1 MSDIVTKLDNTEEP
15 LLRLE
20 DLSIDY
26 RIRNGYLSA
35 VSDVNFTMNPGEI
48 VALVGESGCGKS
60 TIAFTIMRLLMD
72 GNEKIGGKILFKG
85 EDLNKIPVR
94 DMEKMRGKHIGMIFQ
109 NPLDSL
115 NPVYRTGSQV
125 EEAILLDGLSHK
137 EACYKP
143 LQGRAHSGCGK
154 ARKQLPARAF
164 RRHAPARY
172 DSHDAF
178 PHAGAAY
185 SGRAHHRA

>member
-1 MSDIVTKLDNTEEP
+1 MSGIVTKLDNTEEP
-15 LLRLE
+15 LLKLE

-35 VSDVNFTMNPGEI
+35 VSDVNFTMNRGEI

-94 DMEKMRGKHIGMIFQ
+94 EMEKMRGKHIGMIFQ

-115 NPVYRTGSQV
+115 NPVYRFANRCPLAKEICSTENPPVLTVSHDHTFSCHFA
-125 EEAILLDGLSHK
+125 EEASKL
-137 EACYKP
+137 
-143 LQGRAHSGCGK
+143 
-154 ARKQLPARAF
+154 
-164 RRHAPARY
+164 
-172 DSHDAF
+172 
-178 PHAGAAY
+178 
-185 SGRAHHRA
+185 